1 MKKIPLF
8 LVLLVVFST
17 LLIAGC
23 TQPQTV
29 VVITKTTPGITLEPT
44 IASPLNQTIANLENK
59 SSQAIANLTNK
70 TDQAIANLENKTD
83 QAIANLTNKSAQIAA
98 NLSSRN

>member
-59 SSQAIANLTNK
+59 SSQAIAN
-70 TDQAIANLENKTD
+70 IENKTD
-83 QAIANLTNKSAQIAA
+83 QTIANLTNKSAQIAA
-98 NLSSRN
+98 NLSSRI